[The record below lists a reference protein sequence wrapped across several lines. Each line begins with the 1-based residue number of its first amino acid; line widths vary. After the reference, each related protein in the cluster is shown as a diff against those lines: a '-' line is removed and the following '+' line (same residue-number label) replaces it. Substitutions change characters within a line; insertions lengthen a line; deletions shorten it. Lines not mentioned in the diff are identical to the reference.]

1 MTKADKTWIDN
12 TPYDELLRVW
22 RKSNDA
28 NPLFTGD
35 TGKYFRKVLKEKLP
49 K

>member
-22 RKSNDA
+22 QTANKT
-28 NPLFTGD
+28 NPLFIGS
-35 TGKYFRKVLKEKLP
+35 TGKYFRKVMKEKLP